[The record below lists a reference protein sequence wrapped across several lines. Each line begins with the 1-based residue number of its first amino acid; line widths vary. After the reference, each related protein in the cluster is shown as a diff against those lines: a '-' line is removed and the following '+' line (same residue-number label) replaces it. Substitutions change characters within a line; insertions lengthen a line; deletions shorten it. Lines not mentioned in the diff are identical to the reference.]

1 MSAPPGPYP
10 DFRLNLPNVVK
21 KSKWTEEEDRQLAE
35 SVSMHGM
42 GNWTLVA
49 QLIPG
54 RNGKQCRERWIH
66 QICPSLNKENWTPR
80 EDAILIQQQ
89 RLHGNSW
96 AKIAQFLPGRS
107 SNNIKN
113 RWSWLSRHHYGVPF
127 LVQGQF
133 QVAQPHL
140 IPNTPDLIQ
149 AAIPCGGPIRPDAIA
164 GFAGARPPPPDAPP
178 SVPEKESGVLIFFP
192 TESPEALAFNPP
204 ERAAPIPRRPTDD
217 AIRRRDP

>member
-1 MSAPPGPYP
+1 MS
-10 DFRLNLPNVVK
+10 LPNVVK
-21 KSKWTEEEDRQLAE
+21 KSKWTDEEDRQLAE
-35 SVSMHGM
+35 SVSQHGI

-80 EDAILIQQQ
+80 EDTLLIQQQ
-89 RLHGNSW
+89 RIHGNSW

-113 RWSWLSRHHYGVPF
+113 RWSWLSRHHYGIPF

-133 QVAQPHL
+133 QAPQPQL

-149 AAIPCGGPIRPDAIA
+149 ATFPAQ
-164 GFAGARPPPPDAPP
+164 RPPPA
-178 SVPEKESGVLIFFP
+178 PEKDGPLRIFFP
-192 TESPEALAFNPP
+192 TEGPDPFAFNPA
-204 ERAAPIPRRPTDD
+204 ERARRSPDD
-217 AIRRRDP
+217 AIRRRES